1 MEKARSNP
9 ADNAL
14 IYGKFLYQAGSW
26 DYPCWEVF
34 KIKKPYDHMIHMY
47 TCIATNL
54 DSAPKMLLNFTTGRT
69 KWKFTPKRVKR
80 HRFSTVRIC
89 SKLSFAFM
97 IYSFDESVSNQIVK
111 KKEST
116 PTEYFY
122 DKNTP

>member
-26 DYPCWEVF
+26 DYPWWVVF

-54 DSAPKMLLNFTTGRT
+54 DSAPKMLLNFYCRQDKMENYSKESKTASIFYRQNLLQ
-69 KWKFTPKRVKR
+69 
-80 HRFSTVRIC
+80 TVQR
-89 SKLSFAFM
+89 KLSASPLFC
-97 IYSFDESVSNQIVK
+97 IHDSQL
-111 KKEST
+111 
-116 PTEYFY
+116 
-122 DKNTP
+122 